1 MIVEIIKIVSRLTVM
16 VKNNGLKGL
25 SEKSL
30 SKIILKKK
38 VVIAGA

>member
-1 MIVEIIKIVSRLTVM
+1 M